1 MMSTSPMHTASA
13 PEDERLPAGK
23 TIAFGLQHILTMY
36 CGIIAPPLIIG
47 PAAGLSMSQTG
58 DLVTAALFVSGLATL
73 LQSLGVHGI
82 GSRLPLVQ
90 GVSFA
95 GVSTMLA
102 LLTAGG
108 GLPSVFGAI
117 IAASVIGF
125 LIAPL
130 FARIIRFFPPVVTGS
145 VVTVIG
151 LSLIPVAIRWI
162 MGGDPT
168 AEDWG
173 APGNIGTAA
182 MTLGL
187 VLLMQWLGPPT
198 LRRLSILLA
207 MTTSYLVA
215 LLLGHVDFSLLKESA
230 LFAVPRPFAFGWPTF
245 DIGAIVS
252 MLLVALVLLTET
264 TAGLLAV
271 GEVIGTPVQD
281 KRIAKG
287 LRADMLASACSP
299 IFGAFS
305 QSVFAQNIGL
315 VAITGVKSR
324 FVVAAGGG
332 VLVVLGLFPF
342 LGHLAASI
350 PLPIL
355 GGGGLLLFGTV
366 AASGIRTLSRVDY
379 HDNMNLVIVATAL
392 VMGMIPMV
400 MPTFYDRFPEWV
412 QVLMRSGIGT
422 TCLVAVV
429 LNAVFN
435 PVRRDK

>member
-1 MMSTSPMHTASA
+1 MTTRPCPA
-13 PEDERLPAGK
+13 PEDTRLPLGRTCAY
-23 TIAFGLQHILTMY
+23 GLQHILTMY

-47 PAAGLSMSQTG
+47 PAAGLSLSQTG

-73 LQSLGVHGI
+73 LQSLGIKGV

-102 LLTAGG
+102 ILTTGG
-108 GLPSVFGAI
+108 GLPVIFGAI
-117 IAASVIGF
+117 IAASLIGV
-125 LIAPL
+125 LIAPW
-130 FARIIRFFPPVVTGS
+130 FARLIRFFPPVVTGS

-162 MGGDPT
+162 MGGHPDAP
-168 AEDWG
+168 DWG
-173 APGNIGTAA
+173 STSNIGTAA
-182 MTLGL
+182 MTLLL
-187 VLLMQWLGPPT
+187 VLAMQRFGSPA

-207 MTTSYLVA
+207 MLISYAMA
-215 LLLGHVDFSLLKESA
+215 LCLGHVDLSTVTEGH
-230 LFAVPRPFAFGWPTF
+230 LFALPMPLAFGWPVF
-245 DIGAIVS
+245 EPGAIVS
-252 MLLVALVLLTET
+252 MLLIVLVLLTET

-271 GEVIGTPVQD
+271 GEVIESPVDAQ
-281 KRIAKG
+281 RIAKG
-287 LRADMLASACSP
+287 LRADMLASAFSP
-299 IFGAFS
+299 FFGAFS

-315 VAITGVKSR
+315 VAITGIKSR

-332 VLVVLGLFPF
+332 MLILLGLLPV

-379 HDNMNLVIVATAL
+379 KDNMNLVIVATAL
-392 VMGMIPMV
+392 VMGLIPII

-422 TCLVAVV
+422 TCLVALI
-429 LNAVFN
+429 LNALFN
-435 PVRRDK
+435 PVRHPPHHQD